1 VKVKSFE
8 FNLRELAGSMG
19 DFGTL
24 FPLAI
29 GYIVVCGLNPA
40 GFLVM
45 MGLANIVTGLVYRLP
60 MPLQPMK
67 VLAVVAIAQ
76 CWSPSMVY
84 ASGFAMGVIWLLFAV
99 TGVMTWIA
107 RVTPNSVVRGIQVA
121 LGVLL
126 AIMGFKML
134 STWWILGIISVLIVL
149 VLRQSR
155 YAPAAI
161 VLMILG
167 VVIPLIK
174 GQLQQVGLPGFS
186 LPPLAVFRLEE
197 IWPTLLL
204 AGFAQIPL
212 TATNAVIATS
222 SLIKTYWPDKPVSE
236 KRLSLNMGIMNLVL
250 PFFGGI
256 PLCHGAGGLAGQ
268 YYFGARTGGTNII
281 EGVIEIL
288 MGLFLAS
295 SIAGLFTFFP
305 TAIIG
310 AMMFLVGIELT
321 KFARDIRL
329 NKNLIPMGATLV
341 VSLVTNM
348 AYGFLTGLIVHYLAQ
363 FISKKG
369 YYKFHS
375 KSSKEVVS
383 NGNNIKQSYRPK

>member
-1 VKVKSFE
+1 MKIKSFE

-45 MGLANIVTGLVYRLP
+45 MGLANVVTGLVYRLP
-60 MPLQPMK
+60 MPIEPMK

-76 CWSPSMVY
+76 HWSPSMVY
-84 ASGFAMGVIWLLFAV
+84 ASGFAMGVIWLLFGV
-99 TGVMTWIA
+99 TGIMTWIG

-126 AIMGFKML
+126 AVEALKML
-134 STWWILGIISVLIVL
+134 STGWALGVVSILIVL
-149 VLRQSR
+149 VLRQNR

-161 VLMILG
+161 VLMVLG
-167 VVIPLIK
+167 VTIMLVK
-174 GQLQQVGLPGFS
+174 GQFQQVAPPGFT
-186 LPPLAVFRLEE
+186 LPVFTGFRLEE
-197 IWPTLLL
+197 VWQTLIL

-212 TATNAVIATS
+212 TATNAVISTS
-222 SLIKTYWPDKPVSE
+222 SLIKTYWPDNPVSE
-236 KRLSLNMGIMNLVL
+236 KRLVWNQGIMNTIL
-250 PFFGGI
+250 PFFGGM

-268 YYFGARTGGTNII
+268 YYFGARTGGTNIM
-281 EGVIEIL
+281 EGLIEIS

-295 SIAGLFTFFP
+295 SIAGLFAFFP

-321 KFARDIRL
+321 KFAKDIRWS
-329 NKNLIPMGATLV
+329 KDLIPMAATLI
-341 VSLVTNM
+341 VSLAFNM
-348 AYGFLTGLIVHYLAQ
+348 AFGFLVGVLVYHLTR
-363 FISKKG
+363 FIFRKKG
-369 YYKFHS
+369 
-375 KSSKEVVS
+375 
-383 NGNNIKQSYRPK
+383 